1 MKTNYNC
8 SVEATLEVLGGKW
21 KTLILYHLTDQ
32 TLRYNSIKKLIPNI
46 SYKVLTAQLK
56 QLEQDGLIQRVEYEQ
71 VPPKVEYSLSEYGE
85 SLKPVLS
92 SMCKWGFNHIQDLG
106 INSSK

>member
-46 SYKVLTAQLK
+46 SYKVLTSQLK
-56 QLEQDGLIQRVEYEQ
+56 QLELDGLIHRVDYEQ

-85 SLKPVLS
+85 SLRPVLA
-92 SMCKWGFNHIQDLG
+92 SMCKWGSNRIQDLEF
-106 INSSK
+106 SSS